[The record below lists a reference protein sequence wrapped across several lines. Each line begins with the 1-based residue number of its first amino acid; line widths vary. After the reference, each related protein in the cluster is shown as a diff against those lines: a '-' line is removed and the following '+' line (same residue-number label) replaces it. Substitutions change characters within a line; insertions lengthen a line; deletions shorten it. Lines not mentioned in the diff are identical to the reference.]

1 MIICDAQFNSTQCM
15 FLSEKQ
21 YPSHGQEVPGRAGR
35 EEKEPSLE
43 VSQFKRCLKFVEGAE
58 FGVI

>member
-1 MIICDAQFNSTQCM
+1 M

-21 YPSHGQEVPGRAGR
+21 YSSHGQEVPGRAGR

-43 VSQFKRCLKFVEGAE
+43 VSQFKRCLKFVEGTE